1 MEVCFL
7 ASGERA
13 AVLDAAE
20 FEGKSAKAVKQ
31 ALAAKIGAT
40 RFRQRLFLDGEA
52 AEISDDEVF
61 ASAPV
66 KLQLVVLEFCPPDVA
81 EDMQMMSAA
90 RRNDAD
96 ALETLLKCPRSP
108 NTSWGMIPLVEAA
121 EHGHVEPMRLLL
133 EACAEIDPQSKQ
145 PAFATLHVAARNG
158 HVGAVRFLPE
168 TDMTPLHKAAR
179 NGHLEAVRF
188 LVQNSAQKDLTDAI
202 GRTPLGL
209 AVLNGRVDIARF
221 LVEEGAN
228 KDELFNKLNGTT
240 ALNIKAEGGD
250 LNMVRFLLDTGC
262 DKDAADGFG
271 ATPLHRAAQR
281 GHLDIVCFLVESG
294 ACRHS
299 TDKDGKTALDLASDS
314 GHAEVVRFL
323 SEFEAESPSRKVQR
337 VDSDRLGQR
346 LKLAAWS
353 AKGR

>member
-7 ASGERA
+7 ASGKRG
-13 AVLDAAE
+13 AVLEAADV
-20 FEGKSAKAVKQ
+20 EGKTAKAVKH
-31 ALAAKIGAT
+31 ALATKLGVT
-40 RFRQRLFLDGEA
+40 TFRQRLFLEGDAGE
-52 AEISDDEVF
+52 IHDDDIFPSV
-61 ASAPV
+61 PLKV
-66 KLQLVVLEFCPPDVA
+66 QLVVLEFCPPDVT
-81 EDMQMMSAA
+81 EDKQMMAAA
-90 RRNDAD
+90 RENDTVS
-96 ALETLLKCPRSP
+96 LEKLLKCPRSP
-108 NTSWGMIPLVEAA
+108 NTRDAEGQTPLHHAA

-228 KDELFNKLNGTT
+228 KDELFNKRHGTT
-240 ALNIKAEGGD
+240 ALHIEAESGNLD
-250 LNMVRFLLDTGC
+250 MVRFLVAIGC
-262 DKDAADGFG
+262 DKDATDDSGG
-271 ATPLHRAAQR
+271 TPLHRAAEADR
-281 GHLDIVCFLVESG
+281 LDIVRFLVESG

-299 TDKDGKTALDLASDS
+299 TDEDGKTALDLASES
-314 GHAEVVRFL
+314 GHAEVVRRFL
-323 SEFEAESPSRKVQR
+323 SEFEAESPSRKVPR
-337 VDSDRLGQR
+337 VGSN
-346 LKLAAWS
+346 S
-353 AKGR
+353 PT

>member
-7 ASGERA
+7 ASGEKI
-13 AVLDAAE
+13 AVLEAAE

-31 ALAAKIGAT
+31 ALAAKIGVT
-40 RFRQRLFLDGEA
+40 RFRQKLFLEGDGG
-52 AEISDDEVF
+52 EIPDDEIFSSV
-61 ASAPV
+61 PP
-66 KLQLVVLEFCPPDVA
+66 KLQLVVLEFCPANSKLDK
-81 EDMQMMSAA
+81 QMKSAA
-90 RRNDAD
+90 RNNDTVG
-96 ALETLLKCPRSP
+96 LQELLKGPRSP
-108 NTSWGMIPLVEAA
+108 NARDAEGKSLLYHAA
-121 EHGHVEPMRLLL
+121 DQGHVEPMRLLL

-202 GRTPLGL
+202 GRTALGL

-337 VDSDRLGQR
+337 VDSDRLGQC
-346 LKLAAWS
+346 LKLAA
-353 AKGR
+353 